1 MLTEYFRRQ
10 ADICLRLSLVTSSE
24 EGRYQMIA
32 KAWEYTAKADAI
44 KAREAESKSSLT
56 AIVAQG
62 A

>member
-32 KAWEYTAKADAI
+32 KAREYTAKADAI
-44 KAREAESKSSLT
+44 KAREAESNHH
-56 AIVAQG
+56 
-62 A
+62 